1 MFFKAS
7 VQAFLHAIFPF
18 IYAKSSTQNCFSI
31 QKLINES
38 GCRKFP

>member
-18 IYAKSSTQNCFSI
+18 MYIKSSTKNCMTI
-31 QKLINES
+31 QKLIDQS